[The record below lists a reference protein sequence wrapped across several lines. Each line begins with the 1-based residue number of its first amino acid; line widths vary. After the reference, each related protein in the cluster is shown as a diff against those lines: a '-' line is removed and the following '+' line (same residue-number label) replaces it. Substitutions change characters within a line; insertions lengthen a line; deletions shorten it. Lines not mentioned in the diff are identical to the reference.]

1 MFDINEKL
9 TSITLARGS
18 VAGYFWPIAVYY
30 YCFYVS
36 PFPESYSVSPHQFLY
51 RCCWYYCDG
60 CLTIFKKKFT
70 ACLLLLEA
78 ILGYFGAHFGLCS
91 FWKLVNLFSWNF
103 VNLFLVFI
111 TLMVSTLRELFCKL
125 FSSAGGHF
133 GGILGLILGYVSLFL
148 EN

>member
-60 CLTIFKKKFT
+60 CLTIFKKNSQH
-70 ACLLLLEA
+70 A
-78 ILGYFGAHFGLCS
+78 S
-91 FWKLVNLFSWNF
+91 F
-103 VNLFLVFI
+103 
-111 TLMVSTLRELFCKL
+111 C
-125 FSSAGGHF
+125 
-133 GGILGLILGYVSLFL
+133 
-148 EN
+148 